1 MNTISILR
9 TSIIAFVS
17 VLVLCVHTVKCD
29 EENIE
34 FTKLLKKLPVALS
47 DMTATY
53 VSDFKDEGSE
63 AIILTGGCSD
73 ENGNEES
80 SDGNYYCNTISKEVY
95 VFYPSTQNIV
105 KLADMPFEMYR
116 HTAVFVD
123 GKLYVI
129 GGRTF
134 NLDESNF
141 DELIKEINVY
151 DPKDGDKGTWTNFMS
166 SSDAYAPYATSDQA
180 SFVKDK
186 SIYILGG
193 YFSDYETSDD
203 VIALNIETKEIVP
216 LDSMK
221 KKRGDAQAAY
231 YNQGGIEA
239 IYMMGGFTS
248 ETSTAFCEPLFDA
261 EKYDFATNTWSD
273 INPLVN
279 QRGDKG
285 VVVLNEKILAIGG
298 ETKHES
304 LCGEGLV
311 EPSSQAIVVDD
322 VESYNP
328 LDGDDAEWKIESDF
342 IQFRFRSAVAVAE
355 KLDTVYVF
363 GGQLA
368 YNADCKCYKT
378 SNDIFS
384 YREKHDHD
392 PNSASG
398 KKIAFALTVFVVLA
412 STFLVV

>member
-1 MNTISILR
+1 
-9 TSIIAFVS
+9 
-17 VLVLCVHTVKCD
+17 
-29 EENIE
+29 
-34 FTKLLKKLPVALS
+34 
-47 DMTATY
+47 
-53 VSDFKDEGSE
+53 
-63 AIILTGGCSD
+63 
-73 ENGNEES
+73 
-80 SDGNYYCNTISKEVY
+80 
-95 VFYPSTQNIV
+95 
-105 KLADMPFEMYR
+105 MPFEMYR
-116 HTAVFVD
+116 HSAVFVD

-134 NLDESNF
+134 NINESNPDESNY

-151 DPKDGDKGTWTNFMS
+151 DPKAGDKGTWTNFMS

-180 SFVKDK
+180 SFAKDK

-193 YFSDYETSDD
+193 YFSDYEVSDD

-221 KKRGDAQAAY
+221 KKRGDVQAAY

-248 ETSTAFCEPLFDA
+248 ETSTPFCEPLFDA

-273 INPLVN
+273 IKPLVN

-304 LCGEGLV
+304 LCSGGSV

-378 SNDIFS
+378 SNDIFA

-392 PNSASG
+392 HNSASG
-398 KKIAFALTVFVVLA
+398 KQIAFALTVFVVLA